1 MAKIGTKHRGKLLT
15 EGSSEI
21 DPSFFQIKFKINN
34 KVFKKSV
41 DDLLTFDKE
50 NLDELS
56 DRELDKAL
64 DQVSYWRFTFMA
76 AASELEHKL
85 NEIERDFRTWYA
97 GVSEEARNQ
106 IYTKRKEIK
115 KRDNIPNNWFG
126 SITKQEIEDKIL
138 LHPEWGPK
146 FNQYQA
152 KMSDIRK
159 NMNLLFS
166 LRDTIQDRGGL
177 LQTISRRRLELAK
190 QRFNA

>member
-1 MAKIGTKHRGKLLT
+1 MK
-15 EGSSEI
+15 EGSDQI
-21 DPSFFQIKFKINN
+21 DPSFFEIKFKINN
-34 KVFKKSV
+34 KVFKKTV

-50 NLDELS
+50 NLDEIS
-56 DRELDKAL
+56 DKELDRAL

-85 NEIERDFRTWYA
+85 NEIEREFNAWFA
-97 GVSEEARNQ
+97 EVSEEARNK
-106 IYTKRKEIK
+106 IYEKRKEIK

-126 SITKQEIEDKIL
+126 SITKQEIENQIL
-138 LHPEWGPK
+138 LDPTWGPRY
-146 FNQYQA
+146 NQYQA

-166 LRDTIQDRGGL
+166 LKDTIHDRGGL